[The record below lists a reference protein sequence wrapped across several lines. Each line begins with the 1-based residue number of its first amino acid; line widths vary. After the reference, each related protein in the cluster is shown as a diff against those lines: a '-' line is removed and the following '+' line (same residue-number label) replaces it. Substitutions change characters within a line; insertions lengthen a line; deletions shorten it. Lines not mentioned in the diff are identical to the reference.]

1 MLVGAKKFPQHR
13 LQLALAGLALGLVGS
28 LVVTRALQSLLFGVG
43 AAEPATMV
51 SVSAILVAVA
61 AFATYVPAAR
71 ATRVDP
77 IVALRY
83 EG

>member
-1 MLVGAKKFPQHR
+1 MQMPSPRRACNSRWPGSPSG
-13 LQLALAGLALGLVGS
+13 LAGPV
-28 LVVTRALQSLLFGVG
+28 VVTRALQSLLFGVG

-61 AFATYVPAAR
+61 TFATYVPAAR

-77 IVALRY
+77 ATVLR
-83 EG
+83 EE